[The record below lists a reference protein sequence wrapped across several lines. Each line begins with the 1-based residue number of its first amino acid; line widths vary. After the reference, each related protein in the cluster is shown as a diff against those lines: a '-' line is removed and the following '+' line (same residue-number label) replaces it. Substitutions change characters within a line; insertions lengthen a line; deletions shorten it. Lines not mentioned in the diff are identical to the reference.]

1 MVVYAIAGTVIY
13 SVNPKMVLEMAQS
26 IWFITGPS
34 LPIFLLVIA
43 FITAL
48 LPRRGYRKGPQQN
61 NGFISGTILNYRLE
75 ILIHWRSLPTRFLS

>member
-1 MVVYAIAGTVIY
+1 MLIYLRRFLIRFFFIMVVYAIAGTVIY

-48 LPRRGYRKGPQQN
+48 LPRRG
-61 NGFISGTILNYRLE
+61 
-75 ILIHWRSLPTRFLS
+75 